1 MVYNIEVIEYV
12 KKNGAGEVSAEATMA
27 KDKLKTIYVCTQ
39 CGETSPRWLG
49 RCPSC
54 GAWNTMTEDVVAE
67 PAKAA
72 GTRSGAPA
80 RVPGQ
85 TTLTPY
91 KLKNI
96 STTEEKSRIVTGI
109 SELDRVLG
117 GGIVLGSV
125 ILIGGE
131 PGIGKST
138 ILLQLCGEVSKTRS
152 VLYVT
157 GEESVRQIKL
167 RAVRLDV
174 PQDGISL
181 VAESDVDEICGL
193 IESMKPDLVV
203 IDSIQTMRC
212 GDIAASSGTVSQVK
226 ESTARFLNVAKTLE
240 IPTFIVGHVNKD
252 GAIAGPKVMEHIVD
266 TVLYFE
272 GDKTLPY
279 RVLRAVKN
287 RYGSTNEIGVFDM
300 TGQGLAQ
307 IENPSQVMLE
317 GRPLGI
323 SGTCVACVMEG
334 TRPVLSE
341 IQALATKTS
350 FPSPRRTASGF
361 DYNRMYLLLAVLEK
375 RAGYSFAAQDV
386 YVNIVGG
393 LKLDETACDLPV
405 CMAMASSLL
414 DLPVAEKTFAVGEVG
429 LGGEIR
435 SVPHLETRLRE
446 AQRVGFDTAIVP
458 KHNLR
463 LIDPAQFPGLKL
475 IGVSYLREAIN
486 TIKLK

>member
-1 MVYNIEVIEYV
+1 MP
-12 KKNGAGEVSAEATMA
+12 

-54 GAWNTMTEDVVAE
+54 GSWNTMTEDVVAE
-67 PAKAA
+67 PAKSAS
-72 GTRSGAPA
+72 GRSAAPA

-85 TTLTPY
+85 TSLKPLR
-91 KLKNI
+91 LKNV

-109 SELDRVLG
+109 RELDRVLG

-138 ILLQLCGEVSKTRS
+138 ILLQLCGEVSRTRN

-167 RAVRLDV
+167 RAERLRV
-174 PQDGISL
+174 PQDNISL

-193 IESMKPDLVV
+193 IEQMKPDLVV

-212 GDIAASSGTVSQVK
+212 TDVASSSGTVSQVK
-226 ESTARFLNVAKTLE
+226 ESTARFLSVAKTNE

-287 RYGSTNEIGVFDM
+287 RYGSTNEIGMFDM
-300 TGQGLAQ
+300 TGKGLEQ

-317 GRPLGI
+317 GRPIGI

-341 IQALATKTS
+341 IQSLVTKTT

-375 RAGYSFAAQDV
+375 RAGYVFANQDV
-386 YVNIVGG
+386 YVNIIGG
-393 LKLDETACDLPV
+393 LRLDETACDLPV
-405 CMAMASSLL
+405 CLAMASSLL
-414 DLPVAEKTFAVGEVG
+414 DLPVSEKTLAIGEVG

-458 KHNLR
+458 KHNLKM
-463 LIDPAQFPGLKL
+463 IDPAQFPGLHL
-475 IGVSYLREAIN
+475 VGAAYLREAIN
-486 TIKLK
+486 AIKLKN

>member
-1 MVYNIEVIEYV
+1 MP
-12 KKNGAGEVSAEATMA
+12 

-54 GAWNTMTEDVVAE
+54 GSWNTMTEDVVAE
-67 PAKAA
+67 PAKSAS
-72 GTRSGAPA
+72 GRSAAPA

-85 TTLTPY
+85 TSLKPLR
-91 KLKNI
+91 LKNV

-109 SELDRVLG
+109 RELDRVLG

-138 ILLQLCGEVSKTRS
+138 ILLQLCGEVSRTRN

-167 RAVRLDV
+167 RAERLRV
-174 PQDGISL
+174 PQDNISL

-193 IESMKPDLVV
+193 IEQMKPDLVV

-212 GDIAASSGTVSQVK
+212 TDVASSSGTVSQVK
-226 ESTARFLNVAKTLE
+226 ESTARFLSVAKTNE

-252 GAIAGPKVMEHIVD
+252 GAIAGPQVMEHIVD

-287 RYGSTNEIGVFDM
+287 RYGSTNEIGMFDM
-300 TGQGLAQ
+300 TGKGLEQ

-317 GRPLGI
+317 GRPIGI

-341 IQALATKTS
+341 IQSLVTKTT

-375 RAGYSFAAQDV
+375 RAGYVFANQDV
-386 YVNIVGG
+386 YVNIIGG
-393 LKLDETACDLPV
+393 LRLDETACDLPV
-405 CMAMASSLL
+405 CLAMASSLL
-414 DLPVAEKTFAVGEVG
+414 DLPVPEKTLAIGEVG

-458 KHNLR
+458 KHNLKM
-463 LIDPAQFPGLKL
+463 IDPAQFPGLHL
-475 IGVSYLREAIN
+475 VGAAYLREAIN
-486 TIKLK
+486 AIKLKN

>member
-1 MVYNIEVIEYV
+1 MPKE
-12 KKNGAGEVSAEATMA
+12 
-27 KDKLKTIYVCTQ
+27 KLKTIYVCTQ

-67 PAKAA
+67 PTKTASGKAA
-72 GTRSGAPA
+72 AAP
-80 RVPGQ
+80 RVAGQ
-85 TTLTPY
+85 TSLVPQ
-91 KLKNI
+91 KLKSI

-117 GGIVLGSV
+117 GGIVIGSV
-125 ILIGGE
+125 TLIGGE

-138 ILLQLCGEVSKTRS
+138 ILLQLCGEVSKTKN

-174 PQDGISL
+174 PQDNISL

-212 GDIAASSGTVSQVK
+212 TDISSSSGTVSQVK
-226 ESTARFLNVAKTLE
+226 ESSARFLNVAKTLE

-287 RYGSTNEIGVFDM
+287 RYGSTNEIGMFDM
-300 TGQGLAQ
+300 TGRGLAQ

-375 RAGYSFAAQDV
+375 RGGLKVSACDAYL
-386 YVNIVGG
+386 NIVGG
-393 LKLDETACDLPV
+393 LSLDEPAADLAAV
-405 CMAMASSLL
+405 IALASSYL
-414 DLPVAEKTFAVGEVG
+414 DRPVPSDLVAIGEVG
-429 LGGEIR
+429 LTGELR
-435 SVPHLETRLRE
+435 SVNQLD
-446 AQRVGFDTAIVP
+446 QRVSEIQRLGFRRCVVP
-458 KHNLR
+458 AHRAGTIKAPTGLTV
-463 LIDPAQFPGLKL
+463 IPARN
-475 IGVSYLREAIN
+475 IGEAIRAA
-486 TIKLK
+486 LRPAE

>member
-1 MVYNIEVIEYV
+1 
-12 KKNGAGEVSAEATMA
+12 MA
-27 KDKLKTIYVCTQ
+27 KDRRKTIYVCTQ

-54 GAWNTMTEDVVAE
+54 GAWNTMEEDVVAE
-67 PAKAA
+67 PPKGAGSSAA
-72 GTRSGAPA
+72 APA
-80 RVPGQ
+80 RVAGQ
-85 TTLTPY
+85 TSLTPL
-91 KLKNI
+91 KLKNV
-96 STTEEKSRIVTGI
+96 STTEEKSRIITGI
-109 SELDRVLG
+109 GELDRVLG

-125 ILIGGE
+125 TLIGGE

-138 ILLQLCGEVSKTRS
+138 ILLQLCGEVSRS
-152 VLYVT
+152 LDVLYVT

-174 PQDGISL
+174 PQDNISL

-193 IESMKPDLVV
+193 IEVTKPGLVV

-212 GDIAASSGTVSQVK
+212 ADISSSSGTVSQVK
-226 ESTARFLNVAKTLE
+226 ESTARFLNVAKNLE

-287 RYGSTNEIGVFDM
+287 RYGSTNEIGMFDM
-300 TGQGLAQ
+300 TGRGLEQ
-307 IENPSQVMLE
+307 IENPSQVMLD

-334 TRPVLSE
+334 TRPVLGE
-341 IQALATKTS
+341 IQALVTKTS

-375 RAGYSFAAQDV
+375 RTGQFFGNQDV
-386 YVNIVGG
+386 YLNVIGG
-393 LKLDETACDLPV
+393 LRLDETACDLPA
-405 CMAMASSLL
+405 CLAMVSSLL
-414 DLPVAEKTFAVGEVG
+414 DLPIPEKTLAIGEVG
-429 LGGEIR
+429 LGGEVR

-446 AQRVGFDTAIVP
+446 AQRVGFDTAIIP
-458 KHNLR
+458 KHNLKM
-463 LIDPAQFPGLKL
+463 IDQRQFHGLKL
-475 IGVSYLREAIN
+475 IGVSYLREAVNAIR
-486 TIKLK
+486 LKD